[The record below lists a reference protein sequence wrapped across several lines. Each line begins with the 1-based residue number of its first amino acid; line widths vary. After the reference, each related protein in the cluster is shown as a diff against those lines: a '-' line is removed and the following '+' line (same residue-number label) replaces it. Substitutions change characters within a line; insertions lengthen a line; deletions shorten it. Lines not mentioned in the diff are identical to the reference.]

1 MSKATLTNP
10 NDPRPQWL
18 KTLIE
23 VLRLVAA
30 IAAAIVAA
38 LAASGC
44 QLTVTADQHV
54 LSTRLD
60 VLTTITPSIVPV
72 ETTSCPSDSPPTK
85 PASSATAG
93 STATA
98 PPATASQPSPA
109 LTIPPPP
116 APPG

>member
-1 MSKATLTNP
+1 MNNLHLTNP

-18 KTLIE
+18 KTLLEI
-23 VLRLVAA
+23 LRLVAA

-54 LSTRLD
+54 LSTRLN

-72 ETTSCPSDSPPTK
+72 EATQCPPNPATTE
-85 PASSATAG
+85 PATYATPG

-98 PPATASQPSPA
+98 PPVSNSPP
-109 LTIPPPP
+109 LPVHTTPPTP